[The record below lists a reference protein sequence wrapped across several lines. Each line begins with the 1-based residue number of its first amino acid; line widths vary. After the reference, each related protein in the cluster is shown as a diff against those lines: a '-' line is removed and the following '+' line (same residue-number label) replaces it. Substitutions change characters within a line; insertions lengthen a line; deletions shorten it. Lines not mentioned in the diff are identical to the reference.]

1 MERLK
6 VKRGAR
12 RGQSTKIINEATAAL
27 ADTGTT
33 AHTYESLLERLL
45 TTSREIGQ
53 LDTELEALVATES
66 LAEEYAMVLEY
77 EDRIAHTTALLKAK
91 IAELTEGDRRP
102 PAASAVTEE
111 GTRGRSKRI
120 KLPKLQLQTFRGD
133 LDRWLPFWEQFC
145 EAVHENDDLTKS
157 EKFQYLRTLLS
168 GPPAAA
174 IAGLQA
180 SEACYEDAVKILTS
194 RFGDRKRITQ
204 DHLAKLRT
212 LPAVTSPSD
221 VRGRLYD
228 HTQAHI
234 RGLRALGVAN
244 SAYAALLV
252 DILLKALPS
261 DITLEYYRRSARATT
276 ATAVQQDSA
285 SGDGQREVQH
295 DTSYTEK
302 ELERVLDFL
311 RIEVESREKSG
322 MVSTNRDGPPRG
334 GTLGKSL
341 RKEKN
346 VPAAAVLQSL
356 AKATSKCIFCDSEDH
371 SSGDCNTPIEL
382 ERKKKVLATDGRCF
396 RCTVKGHRAKDCRR
410 KVTCL
415 TCKGKHVTSMCDPK
429 WSGSSSTKA
438 KEVDTVAMHAASSDR
453 DRVSATVLLQTFR
466 SWVIADNQ
474 SAYIR
479 GIFDGGSQKTFV
491 REDVSRQ
498 LELPVLDEVTVR
510 LNTFGD
516 PETSVSP
523 HRRRL
528 VQVRL
533 RSQYDQKE
541 HLIEA
546 VEIPFICKDLA
557 EATAN
562 DSFVDAIRR
571 EGGFIADEM
580 FFPGAKAEA
589 GICLL
594 IGADQMW
601 RFLKSDVRRSGADDR
616 TVAVNTQLGWTFQGP
631 TAVLSSVTRDVT
643 LTCALHVEASNEE
656 RPFDL
661 RMFWELEG
669 LGITDGANDQ
679 RSEDDAV
686 WLHFQ
691 DTIQKED
698 GRYKVSLP
706 WKTGSATLRDNQEV
720 AERRLRSLMKRLRS
734 NKTLLLEYDC
744 AMRKYLND
752 GHAEVV
758 TEAEQAPT
766 EHIYY
771 MPHQAVVRENS
782 TTTKLRVVFD
792 ASSHAPGTA
801 SLNAHLEK
809 GPKQNTELLPLL
821 LRFRTVKVALVA
833 DIAKAF
839 LQIVVREEDRDALRF
854 LWCNE
859 TPKEDGQLP
868 NVEVWRMT
876 RVPFGTT
883 SSPFLLSATIRYHLE
898 NVEEHLQETAAHLAN
913 SFYVDDLLTGASSED
928 EAEQLYKDANTVMRA
943 AGMELRKWASNSP
956 VLNRLFAD
964 HEPRLE
970 EHYAAT
976 IETGLLGLRWNRHTD
991 SIKLAECSPPNTTS
1005 AGNTKRS
1012 VLQLSAS
1019 IFDPLG
1025 VASPFTIRARMLF
1038 QRI

>member
-1 MERLK
+1 MECLK

-33 AHTYESLLERLL
+33 AHTYKSLLERLL

-77 EDRIAHTTALLKAK
+77 EDAALLKAK
-91 IAELTEGDRRP
+91 IAELTEGDRRRC
-102 PAASAVTEE
+102 PAASAVTEG
-111 GTRGRSKRI
+111 GTSGRSKSI

-180 SEACYEDAVKILTS
+180 SEACYEDAVKILTR
-194 RFGDRKRITQ
+194 RFGDQKRITQ

-221 VRGRLYD
+221 VRGLRRLYD

-234 RGLRALGVAN
+234 RGLRALGVVN

-252 DILLKALPS
+252 GILLKALPS
-261 DITLEYYRRSARATT
+261 DITLEYYRLSARATT
-276 ATAVQQDSA
+276 AAAVQQDSA
-285 SGDGQREVQH
+285 SGDGQREVQRE
-295 DTSYTEK
+295 TSYTEK

-334 GTLGKSL
+334 GTLRKNL

-356 AKATSKCIFCDSEDH
+356 AKATSKCIFCDSEEH
-371 SSGDCNTPIEL
+371 SSGDCNTPIER
-382 ERKKKVLATDGRCF
+382 ERKKKVLATAGRCF

-415 TCKGKHVTSMCDPK
+415 TCKRKHVTSMCDPK
-429 WSGSSSTKA
+429 LSGSSSTKA
-438 KEVDTVAMHAASSDR
+438 KEVDTVAMPAASSDR
-453 DRVSATVLLQTFR
+453 DRVSATVLLQAFR
-466 SWVIADNQ
+466 SWVIAGNQ

-479 GIFDGGSQKTFV
+479 SIFDGGSQKTFV

-498 LELPVLDEVTVR
+498 LGLPVLDEVTVR

-516 PETSVSP
+516 PETSVSS

-528 VQVRL
+528 VQLRL

-557 EATAN
+557 DTTAN

-571 EGGFIADEM
+571 EGGSIADEM
-580 FFPGAKAEA
+580 FLPGAKAEA
-589 GICLL
+589 GISLL

-616 TVAVNTQLGWTFQGP
+616 TVAVNTQLGWTFQGH
-631 TAVLSSVTRDVT
+631 TAVLSSVTGDVT
-643 LTCALHVEASNEE
+643 LTCALHVEASTEE
-656 RPFDL
+656 RLFDL
-661 RMFWELEG
+661 RMFWELDG

-698 GRYKVSLP
+698 DRYKVSLP
-706 WKTGSATLRDNQEV
+706 WKTGSATLRDNRGV
-720 AERRLRSLMKRLRS
+720 AERRLRSLMKKLRS
-734 NKTLLLEYDC
+734 NNALLLEYDC

-758 TEAEQAPT
+758 TEAE
-766 EHIYY
+766 
-771 MPHQAVVRENS
+771 
-782 TTTKLRVVFD
+782 
-792 ASSHAPGTA
+792 
-801 SLNAHLEK
+801 
-809 GPKQNTELLPLL
+809 
-821 LRFRTVKVALVA
+821 
-833 DIAKAF
+833 
-839 LQIVVREEDRDALRF
+839 
-854 LWCNE
+854 
-859 TPKEDGQLP
+859 
-868 NVEVWRMT
+868 
-876 RVPFGTT
+876 
-883 SSPFLLSATIRYHLE
+883 
-898 NVEEHLQETAAHLAN
+898 
-913 SFYVDDLLTGASSED
+913 
-928 EAEQLYKDANTVMRA
+928 
-943 AGMELRKWASNSP
+943 
-956 VLNRLFAD
+956 
-964 HEPRLE
+964 
-970 EHYAAT
+970 
-976 IETGLLGLRWNRHTD
+976 
-991 SIKLAECSPPNTTS
+991 
-1005 AGNTKRS
+1005 
-1012 VLQLSAS
+1012 
-1019 IFDPLG
+1019 
-1025 VASPFTIRARMLF
+1025 
-1038 QRI
+1038 

>member
-1 MERLK
+1 
-6 VKRGAR
+6 
-12 RGQSTKIINEATAAL
+12 
-27 ADTGTT
+27 
-33 AHTYESLLERLL
+33 
-45 TTSREIGQ
+45 
-53 LDTELEALVATES
+53 
-66 LAEEYAMVLEY
+66 
-77 EDRIAHTTALLKAK
+77 
-91 IAELTEGDRRP
+91 
-102 PAASAVTEE
+102 
-111 GTRGRSKRI
+111 
-120 KLPKLQLQTFRGD
+120 
-133 LDRWLPFWEQFC
+133 
-145 EAVHENDDLTKS
+145 
-157 EKFQYLRTLLS
+157 
-168 GPPAAA
+168 
-174 IAGLQA
+174 
-180 SEACYEDAVKILTS
+180 
-194 RFGDRKRITQ
+194 
-204 DHLAKLRT
+204 
-212 LPAVTSPSD
+212 
-221 VRGRLYD
+221 
-228 HTQAHI
+228 
-234 RGLRALGVAN
+234 
-244 SAYAALLV
+244 
-252 DILLKALPS
+252 
-261 DITLEYYRRSARATT
+261 
-276 ATAVQQDSA
+276 
-285 SGDGQREVQH
+285 
-295 DTSYTEK
+295 
-302 ELERVLDFL
+302 
-311 RIEVESREKSG
+311 
-322 MVSTNRDGPPRG
+322 
-334 GTLGKSL
+334 
-341 RKEKN
+341 
-346 VPAAAVLQSL
+346 
-356 AKATSKCIFCDSEDH
+356 
-371 SSGDCNTPIEL
+371 
-382 ERKKKVLATDGRCF
+382 
-396 RCTVKGHRAKDCRR
+396 
-410 KVTCL
+410 
-415 TCKGKHVTSMCDPK
+415 MCDPK

-466 SWVIADNQ
+466 SWVIAGNQ

-479 GIFDGGSQKTFV
+479 GIFDGGSQKKFV

-498 LELPVLDEVTVR
+498 LGLPVLDEVTVR

-516 PETSVSP
+516 PETSISS

-546 VEIPFICKDLA
+546 VEITFICKDLA
-557 EATAN
+557 DATAN

-571 EGGFIADEM
+571 EGGSIADEM
-580 FFPGAKAEA
+580 FFSGAKAEV

-631 TAVLSSVTRDVT
+631 TAVLSSVTGDIT
-643 LTCALHVEASNEE
+643 LTCALHVEASTEE

-661 RMFWELEG
+661 RMFWELDG
-669 LGITDGANDQ
+669 LGITDGENDQ

-706 WKTGSATLRDNQEV
+706 WKTGSATLRDNREV

-758 TEAEQAPT
+758 TAAEQAPT

-792 ASSHAPGTA
+792 VSSHAPGTA

-859 TPKEDGQLP
+859 TPKED
-868 NVEVWRMT
+868 
-876 RVPFGTT
+876 
-883 SSPFLLSATIRYHLE
+883 
-898 NVEEHLQETAAHLAN
+898 
-913 SFYVDDLLTGASSED
+913 
-928 EAEQLYKDANTVMRA
+928 
-943 AGMELRKWASNSP
+943 
-956 VLNRLFAD
+956 D

-976 IETGLLGLRWNRHTD
+976 IETGLLGLRWNQHTD

-1038 QRI
+1038 QRIWQHGLNWDDELPEEVALEWKRWCEELPDMARIEIPRYVSQGVEDIANAIQVHVFTDASQSAYGATVYLRTEDVNGKVVVTLMVAKARVAPLKTLTLPRLELMGALIGCRLAKSLLGSLSHLPLQLIFWTDSNIVLCWIKGSALRWKQFVRNRVTEIQTATDLAAWRHCPGEQNPADLLTRGESMEKLLHSKIWFRGPAWLSESAELRPSGTHEPQVNEETVEAERVKIQVLFVDTDTTTSSLLRLDNYSSWYFVLRLTAWIRRFADRCRRKKRRQGPLTANEVHEAEVHWVKEAQRSEYYKELQELAGGGMVSPKSPIALLQPVLDQDDILRISGRLQHSTLPTDVRHPVLLPHGHSHRTDR